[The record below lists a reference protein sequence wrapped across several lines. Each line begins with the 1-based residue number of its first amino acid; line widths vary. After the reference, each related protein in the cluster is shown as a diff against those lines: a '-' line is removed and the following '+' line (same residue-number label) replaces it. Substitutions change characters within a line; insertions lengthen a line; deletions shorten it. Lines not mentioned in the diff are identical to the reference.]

1 MYRPCKSVNC
11 IRKERMTYKIAIA
24 TSDKENIDLHFGKVK
39 ALAIFEVNEENGTF
53 KLLENRQI
61 DFSSIQKVE
70 KSESGCC
77 CDSGFVTALV
87 QIVKDCTYFLVA
99 KIGNRPY
106 RLLQENNIN
115 CIEAPYAISEAINK
129 VNAYYV
135 LHKKREV
142 HVF

>member
-1 MYRPCKSVNC
+1 
-11 IRKERMTYKIAIA
+11 MTYKIAIA

-39 ALAIFEVNEENGTF
+39 TLAIFEVNEEDGTF

-61 DFSSIQKVE
+61 DFSSIPKVE
-70 KSESGCC
+70 KSDGSCC

-99 KIGNRPY
+99 KIGNRPF

-115 CIEAPYAISEAINK
+115 CIEAPYAIAEAINK

-142 HVF
+142 FVY

>member
-1 MYRPCKSVNC
+1 
-11 IRKERMTYKIAIA
+11 MTYKIAIA
-24 TSDKENIDLHFGKVK
+24 TSNNENIDLHFGKIK
-39 ALAIFEVNEENGTF
+39 ALAIFEVKEEDGTF

-61 DFSSIQKVE
+61 DFSSIPKVE
-70 KSESGCC
+70 KAESGCC

-99 KIGNRPY
+99 KIGNRPF

-115 CIEAPYAISEAINK
+115 CIEAPYAITEAISK

-142 HVF
+142 FVY

>member
-1 MYRPCKSVNC
+1 
-11 IRKERMTYKIAIA
+11 MTYKIAIA
-24 TSDKENIDLHFGKVK
+24 TSDNENIDLHFGKIK
-39 ALAIFEVNEENGTF
+39 ALAIFEVNEEDGTF
-53 KLLENRQI
+53 KFLENRQI
-61 DFSSIQKVE
+61 DFSSIPNVE
-70 KSESGCC
+70 KTESGCC

-99 KIGNRPY
+99 KIGNRPF

-115 CIEAPYAISEAINK
+115 CIETPYAITEAISK

-142 HVF
+142 FVY

>member
-1 MYRPCKSVNC
+1 MN
-11 IRKERMTYKIAIA
+11 YKIAIA
-24 TSDKENIDLHFGKVK
+24 TSDKENIDLHFRKVK
-39 ALAIFEVNEENGTF
+39 ALAIFEVNEDDGTF

-77 CDSGFVTALV
+77 CDSSFVTALV